1 MTRSD
6 TSGNMPLYN
15 SEGMRHNE
23 RVMRQAI
30 ERDRQTQPEQFRREG
45 HQQKPMGRK
54 NEENMRNGPSI
65 NKENI
70 KKNKKLI
77 EQKKERDRIEKKTDK
92 EKAEYEHRKSAL
104 QKLRDFLNTKV

>member
-30 ERDRQTQPEQFRREG
+30 EIDRQTQPEQFRREG
-45 HQQKPMGRK
+45 HQQIPMGRK
-54 NEENMRNGPSI
+54 NEEDMRDVPSI

-70 KKNKKLI
+70 EHNKRVI
-77 EQKKERDRIEKKTDK
+77 EQTKERDRIERMTDK